1 MKDELVIGLKMM
13 IEDLKNGNIKKQIAN
28 LLTSF
33 RLLSPF
39 VLIPLFYFNK
49 MKLAFIMIVIFSL
62 TDTFDGYFARKYQ
75 AISLFGK
82 YLDATTDKVYAL
94 SLLISLVIK
103 TSFHDKYLYLI
114 SINIF
119 LEFIICLINI
129 IAFLKNLNPYTT
141 KLGKLKTIFMFS
153 LLAFLFL
160 NKIIN
165 ISSIYLLIFL
175 LITIFFQ
182 ILTIMS
188 YIVQI
193 KKRKSLLNV

>member
-33 RLLSPF
+33 RLLSAF
-39 VLIPLFYFNK
+39 VLIPLFYFNQ
-49 MKLAFIMIVIFSL
+49 MKLAFIMIIIFSL

-82 YLDATTDKVYAL
+82 YLDATNDKVYAL

-103 TSFHDKYLYLI
+103 TSFHDTYLYLI

-165 ISSIYLLIFL
+165 ISSVYLLIFL